1 MLNCRCVMDAG
12 GAMRITCGLC
22 ELVILLLAMGVMD
35 TAGASSISTL
45 QQHEMQFCK
54 GSD

>member
-1 MLNCRCVMDAG
+1 MLNCRCAMGAG
-12 GAMRITCGLC
+12 GAKRISCGLG

-45 QQHEMQFCK
+45 QQRLMQFCK
-54 GSD
+54 SGD